1 MANDFDPNNVL
12 LTGENSFIRLHGDEG
27 SPLSIQASHWR
38 ILYSPNGSGHV
49 LYIKGDLTDE
59 EPRIYSDNIAMARW
73 LQNEIE
79 QLLNPDFTDQNI
91 PVIDAVFNRE
101 GDPLTTVTE
110 VIESD
115 EDSILMSWY
124 DFQKPFMMTLA
135 VGSNP
140 DRAHLGVYS
149 CFIPARRAQLTINGE
164 VSDGHTK
171 LEKRGPNESSSSCL
185 AWSETWVKS

>member
-1 MANDFDPNNVL
+1 MTSNFDSNNVL
-12 LTGENSFIRLHGDEG
+12 LTGENSFIRLHEDEDARFA
-27 SPLSIQASHWR
+27 IKASHWR
-38 ILYSPNGSGHV
+38 ILHSPSGSGHV
-49 LYIKGDLTDE
+49 LYIKGDLTDK

-79 QLLNPDFTDQNI
+79 QLLNPDFTNSNI

-110 VIESD
+110 IIESD

-124 DFQKPFMMTLA
+124 DFEKPFMMTMA

-140 DRAHLGVYS
+140 DRPHLGVYS
-149 CFIPARRAQLTINGE
+149 CFIPARRAQLTINGV
-164 VSDGHTK
+164 VSTGHTK
-171 LEKRGPNESSSSCL
+171 LEKRGSNESSSSCL

>member
-1 MANDFDPNNVL
+1 M
-12 LTGENSFIRLHGDEG
+12 
-27 SPLSIQASHWR
+27 
-38 ILYSPNGSGHV
+38 

-110 VIESD
+110 GIESD

>member
-79 QLLNPDFTDQNI
+79 QLLNPDFTDLNI
-91 PVIDAVFNRE
+91 PVIDAAFNRE

-124 DFQKPFMMTLA
+124 DFQKPFMMTIA

>member
-12 LTGENSFIRLHGDEG
+12 LTGENSFIRLHGDED

-79 QLLNPDFTDQNI
+79 QLLNPDFTDLNI
-91 PVIDAVFNRE
+91 PVIDAAFNRE

>member
-79 QLLNPDFTDQNI
+79 QLLNPDFTDLNI
-91 PVIDAVFNRE
+91 PVIDAAFNRE

>member
-12 LTGENSFIRLHGDEG
+12 LTGENSFIRLHGDED

-79 QLLNPDFTDQNI
+79 QLLNPDFTDLNI
-91 PVIDAVFNRE
+91 PVIDAAFNRE

-164 VSDGHTK
+164 VSDGYTK
-171 LEKRGPNESSSSCL
+171 LEKRGPNESSSS
-185 AWSETWVKS
+185 